1 MGFASGPV
9 TFRRFFIDGPMA
21 TAAGDVVAAVKK
33 CAFGRYGQRSADG
46 VETGWISPEHLFDAN
61 IVAEKIV
68 FDRFVHCQMRLD
80 RTAAPSSLIRSYIRM
95 EEAAAIDAGGKDRLT
110 RDERHRAKEAAMARA
125 EAEGKKGMH
134 RRIAAYPV
142 LIDLRQKTVYFGS
155 LSPTA
160 LDAFI
165 LLFRDTFDCGVEPA
179 DAERIGFRIMDAAGD
194 ARSVED
200 AEPFHLVSPRMV
212 EGDNGFD
219 VNDRTFFGREFL
231 TWLWYRTDVAEGL
244 FEAGRDR
251 VAAAIV
257 KSMHLDCDFR
267 VTGSDTIR
275 ADGPGGTP
283 EARAAL
289 TTGKQP
295 TRAGLIL
302 GGRSGEYALMFDGPR
317 FTVSSLKLPDP
328 SEGDRHDQLR
338 ERFEQVTEV
347 AGLLDLLFG
356 LFLGRRASSD
366 WADELGRMKLWAAG
380 GKAASG
386 AARPAARKPRVND
399 RAVASADGESELHDS
414 GLNND
419 GVILRLHEQT
429 T

>member
-9 TFRRFFIDGPMA
+9 TFRRFFVNGPMA
-21 TAAGDVVAAVKK
+21 TDSDAVVAAIKK
-33 CAFGRYGQRSADG
+33 CAFGHYGQRSADG
-46 VETGWISPEHLFDAN
+46 VEVGWISPEHLFDAN
-61 IVAEKIV
+61 IEIEKIV

-95 EEAAAIDAGGKDRLT
+95 EAAAAMDAGGKDRLT

-125 EAEGKKGMH
+125 ETEAKRGMH
-134 RRIAAYPV
+134 RRVAAYPV

-165 LLFRDTFDCGVEPA
+165 LLFRETFDCGVDPA
-179 DAERIGFRIMDAAGD
+179 DAERIAFRIMEAAGD
-194 ARSVED
+194 PRSIED

-231 TWLWYRTDVAEGL
+231 TWLWYRTDVAEGM
-244 FEAGRDR
+244 FESGKDR
-251 VAAAIV
+251 IAAAIV
-257 KSMHLDCDFR
+257 KTMHLDCDFK
-267 VTGSDTIR
+267 VTGSDTVR
-275 ADGPGGTP
+275 NDGPGSTP

-347 AGLLDLLFG
+347 AGLLDVLFG

-366 WADELGRMKLWAAG
+366 WADELAGMKSWAAG
-380 GKAASG
+380 TKTTGREGRATGRQDATNKLLSVGPISPAVRIAAVPT
-386 AARPAARKPRVND
+386 AP
-399 RAVASADGESELHDS
+399 
-414 GLNND
+414 
-419 GVILRLHEQT
+419 
-429 T
+429 